1 MTMADKDK
9 KAKKSKLEGKDTG
22 TRNIVIG
29 MILLVILVGAITAVA
44 KNHANTGASAPS
56 AVAANDGYGIE
67 FNKSAPVKVD
77 IYEDFQCPH
86 CRDFEAINNQYVN
99 TLVTS
104 GKIHAVFHPMSFIGP
119 ESILTAA
126 AAACA
131 SDQGKF
137 LEMHKALYQQQPAT
151 ENSGAWTNASLI
163 KLGQSV
169 GINASSFTQC
179 VNSGKY
185 LNWTKNIEDYA
196 GQQNVNS
203 TPTLLLNG
211 KALPQADYLDPAAFQ
226 AAFEAAGVK

>member
-1 MTMADKDK
+1 
-9 KAKKSKLEGKDTG
+9 
-22 TRNIVIG
+22 
-29 MILLVILVGAITAVA
+29 
-44 KNHANTGASAPS
+44 
-56 AVAANDGYGIE
+56 
-67 FNKSAPVKVD
+67 
-77 IYEDFQCPH
+77 
-86 CRDFEAINNQYVN
+86 
-99 TLVTS
+99 
-104 GKIHAVFHPMSFIGP
+104 
-119 ESILTAA
+119 
-126 AAACA
+126 
-131 SDQGKF
+131 
-137 LEMHKALYQQQPAT
+137 MHKALYQQQPAT